1 MPRHAWPFPSAI
13 MDAIAWNAEF
23 PGNLSGGLLVCIQQ
37 QQGLSPKF
45 RGEPSSLAHA
55 AHLDGSRAP

>member
-1 MPRHAWPFPSAI
+1 
-13 MDAIAWNAEF
+13 MDAIASNAEF

-55 AHLDGSRAP
+55 ARLDGSRAP